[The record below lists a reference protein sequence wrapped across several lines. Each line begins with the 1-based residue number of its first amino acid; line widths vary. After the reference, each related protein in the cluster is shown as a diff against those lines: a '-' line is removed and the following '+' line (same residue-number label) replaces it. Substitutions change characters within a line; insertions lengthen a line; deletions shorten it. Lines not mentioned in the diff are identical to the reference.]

1 MVKLTSDLI
10 EQAVQY
16 VNPIRDRELIL
27 RGYKIPVIENLG
39 AAMDQFDTI
48 DFSDND
54 LRKFEGF
61 PIMNRLKSLLFNNNR
76 IVRIEENIHKNIPN
90 IQELYMTN
98 NEIAELADL
107 DNLVGFKKLE
117 FLSLL
122 RNPVTHLKEYRS
134 YVIHRM
140 PHVRVLDFRKVKQR
154 ERDEAKR
161 LFGSKQGEEILEQ
174 AKKKA
179 KTFTPGKP
187 TKKAPDSIMSAAT
200 YKEKLAIKEAILK
213 AKSLEEIEQLKIM
226 LQEGKVPG
234 KKNGMTNGD
243 QEEETEEMDVSWVV
257 QQDNDSGISWKADAC
272 GVSGTCT

>member
-1 MVKLTSDLI
+1 MVKLTTDLI
-10 EQAVQY
+10 EHAVQY

-54 LRKFEGF
+54 IRKFEGF
-61 PIMNRLKSLLFNNNR
+61 PIVNRLKSILFNNNR
-76 IVRIEENIHKNIPN
+76 IVRIEEDIHQNIPN
-90 IQELYMTN
+90 LRELYMTN

-107 DNLVGFKKLE
+107 DNLAGFKKLE

-122 RNPVTHLKEYRS
+122 RNPVTHIKEYRL
-134 YVIHRM
+134 YIVHKM
-140 PHVRVLDFRKVKQR
+140 PQIRVLDFRKIKQR

-161 LFGSKQGEEILEQ
+161 LFGSKKGEEILQ
-174 AKKKA
+174 QVKKKA

-187 TKKAPDSIMSAAT
+187 SQRRPDSSAMSSAS

-226 LQEGKVPG
+226 LQEGKIPG
-234 KKNGMTNGD
+234 KKNGLTNGN
-243 QEEETEEMDVSWVV
+243 QEETEEMEVS
-257 QQDNDSGISWKADAC
+257 
-272 GVSGTCT
+272 

>member
-1 MVKLTSDLI
+1 MVKLTTDLI

-16 VNPIRDRELIL
+16 VNAIRDRELIL

-54 LRKFEGF
+54 IRKLEGF

-76 IVRIEENIHKNIPN
+76 IVRIEEDIHQNIPN
-90 IQELYMTN
+90 LRELYMTN

-107 DNLVGFKKLE
+107 DNLTGFKKLE

-122 RNPVTHLKEYRS
+122 RNPVTHIKEYRL
-134 YVIHRM
+134 YVAHKM
-140 PHVRVLDFRKVKQR
+140 PQIRVLDFRKIKQR
-154 ERDEAKR
+154 ERDEAKK
-161 LFGSKQGEEILEQ
+161 LFGSKEGEEILQQ
-174 AKKKA
+174 AKKKT

-187 TKKAPDSIMSAAT
+187 TQRRPDASVMSSAS

-226 LQEGKVPG
+226 LQEGKIPG
-234 KKNGMTNGD
+234 KKNGMTNGN
-243 QEEETEEMDVSWVV
+243 QEETEEEMEVS
-257 QQDNDSGISWKADAC
+257 
-272 GVSGTCT
+272 